1 MELSRG
7 EPLVSERVQQRRVL
21 ALENPSD
28 LPADRDHLVAV
39 I

>member
-1 MELSRG
+1 MKLSHG

-21 ALENPSD
+21 ASEHPSD
-28 LPADRDHLVAV
+28 LPTDRDHLVAV